1 MENTVVRFMNKKNN
15 SSSQDELLGEGSCR
29 EEKESEL
36 GRYCNHLVKLMG
48 EKEHLY
54 HLLYL

>member
-1 MENTVVRFMNKKNN
+1 MVRFMNKKNN
-15 SSSQDELLGEGSCR
+15 SGRQDELLGEGSCR
-29 EEKESEL
+29 EEKEAEL